1 MTRIPASGGDDIG
14 SPDMTECVLL
24 FNLLSIGSTFLRDDH
39 YYRVQSER
47 SQVFSEKET
56 LQKVYEALIEEHRL
70 LQTNFDDVMH
80 EKDDALAR
88 FRQLSRETDGR
99 RNEKTDGIMRAEIER
114 LRAEL

>member
-1 MTRIPASGGDDIG
+1 MTRIPTSGSDDLG
-14 SPDMTECVLL
+14 NLNMTECVLL
-24 FNLLSIGSTFLRDDH
+24 SNSLPIGSTFTRDDH

-56 LQKVYEALIEEHRL
+56 LQRVYEALIEEHRT

-88 FRQLSRETDGR
+88 LRQLSHEADGR
-99 RNEKTDGIMRAEIER
+99 RNEKTDGIMRTEIER